1 MAQLK
6 DIKDRIDSV
15 KKTRKM
21 TQAMK
26 MVAAAKFKRFSD
38 KAVSSRLII
47 KEIISV
53 LQHITAEENGLFNSD
68 LMSSHNSEKECLLF
82 ITGDRGL
89 CGAFNTNVIKYVKSY
104 IEKSKLDID
113 AIVFGRKGIQSFKKH
128 ENLSIIDSFE
138 GFQEK
143 LSDQSIDDVIQN
155 VLKLYRTGEYK
166 KISLVYSEF
175 KTAISSEIICRQLL
189 PLDESS
195 FESDS
200 NEVKENIIIEPS
212 TDVMVDHMC
221 INYLKKC
228 LNNAFLESAAAEQGA
243 RMASMDA
250 ATDNAAEM
258 IGALSLLYNRGRQAQ
273 ITTEL
278 SEIVAG
284 AEALV
289 N

>member
-104 IEKSKLDID
+104 IEKSKFDID
-113 AIVFGRKGIQSFKKH
+113 AIVFGRKGIQSFKKN
-128 ENLSIIDSFE
+128 ENLSIIESFE

-143 LSDQSIDDVIQN
+143 LSDQSVDEVIQQ
-155 VLKLYRTGEYK
+155 VIKLYRTGEYN
-166 KISLVYSEF
+166 KISLIYSEF

-189 PLDESS
+189 PFDEFS
-195 FESDS
+195 FESGS
-200 NEVKENIIIEPS
+200 NEIKENIIIEPS

-221 INYLKKC
+221 INYLKKS